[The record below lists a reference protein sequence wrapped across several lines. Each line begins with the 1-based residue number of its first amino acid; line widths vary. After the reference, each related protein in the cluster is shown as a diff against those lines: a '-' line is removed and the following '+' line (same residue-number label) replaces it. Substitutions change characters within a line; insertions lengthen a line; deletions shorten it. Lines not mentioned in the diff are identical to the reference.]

1 MCKGFSRRS
10 FLLGSAGALALPT
23 FLGGFSSIAFA
34 NAPTNKRLTLVF
46 LRGGMDSLG
55 AVIPYADPAYSS
67 IRKNL
72 ALKERDGQMI
82 DADGFFALHKNL
94 QPLHDFYTKG
104 QLAVIHAVA
113 TPYRERSHFDAQDL
127 LENGTVKPNGSNSGW
142 LNRSIQA
149 MGGGSQSHAL
159 GLSIGPSTQ
168 TILRGEGKVTSW
180 SPSYLR
186 DVDEDLIGRISR
198 MYEKDALLHQNLQI
212 AQENMGIADTKG
224 KAARGDRAFIP
235 AMEAAAK
242 FLAQPDGPR
251 VAVVDMNG
259 WDTHANQGSG
269 ANGRLPNLLKILSEG
284 ISGYRQKTPDEVWN
298 DTILYIVTEF
308 GRTAH
313 PNGSGGTDHGT
324 AGLSMVLGGRVKG
337 GRIIAEWPGL
347 SEDKLYEGRD
357 LRPTTDLR
365 SVSKSILTGHFG
377 LSSSIIDKSIFPGA
391 SNVRALDLV

>member
-1 MCKGFSRRS
+1 MMCSDFSRRS

-23 FLGGFSSIAFA
+23 FIGGFSSVAFA
-34 NAPTNKRLTLVF
+34 NVPTNKRLTLVF

-55 AVIPYADPAYSS
+55 VVIPYADPAYGS

-82 DADGFFALHKNL
+82 DANGFFAFHKNL
-94 QPLHDFYTKG
+94 QPLHDFYKKG

-127 LENGTVKPNGSNSGW
+127 LENGTLKPNGSNSGW
-142 LNRSIQA
+142 LNRAIQA
-149 MGGGSQSHAL
+149 MGGGSQAL

-186 DVDEDLIGRISR
+186 DVDEDLIGRIAR

-242 FLAQPDGPR
+242 FLSQPDGPR

-269 ANGRLPNLLKILSEG
+269 ANGRLPNLLKILSE
-284 ISGYRQKTPDEVWN
+284 
-298 DTILYIVTEF
+298 
-308 GRTAH
+308 
-313 PNGSGGTDHGT
+313 
-324 AGLSMVLGGRVKG
+324 
-337 GRIIAEWPGL
+337 
-347 SEDKLYEGRD
+347 
-357 LRPTTDLR
+357 
-365 SVSKSILTGHFG
+365 
-377 LSSSIIDKSIFPGA
+377 
-391 SNVRALDLV
+391 